1 MAQHFAAPP
10 PVVDDMEL
18 WQVVA
23 CLTPE
28 QRDDP
33 ESLATTAAPGFPGQR
48 PTMRAIDI
56 IKARY
61 AARDA
66 GEPDPDVAVSRRLL
80 GLPT

>member
-1 MAQHFAAPP
+1 
-10 PVVDDMEL
+10 
-18 WQVVA
+18 
-23 CLTPE
+23 
-28 QRDDP
+28 
-33 ESLATTAAPGFPGQR
+33 
-48 PTMRAIDI
+48 MRAIDI